1 MEFDKSAWDDFEVGP
16 HEVTEEDRAI
26 IRAYIAIRK
35 EQKKQME
42 LENKAWDDN
51 RELTEEDWIAIRAYI
66 AAHKEQ
72 KKQQQEENNK
82 KQKKVEKRQRSYAP
96 VAAGL

>member
-1 MEFDKSAWDDFEVGP
+1 MEFDKSAWDDFEVDPRGF
-16 HEVTEEDRAI
+16 TEEDRAI

-42 LENKAWDDN
+42 LENKSWDDN
-51 RELTEEDWIAIRAYI
+51 RELMEEDWIAIRAYI
-66 AAHKEQ
+66 AAHKEPER
-72 KKQQQEENNK
+72 QQPKEMS
-82 KQKKVEKRQRSYAP
+82 KRRHSYAP